1 MIKKFV
7 FLILIFSISLFAK
20 SVKVEYTPFI
30 DSQLK
35 IVKQMNENNLTQE
48 QIESLVHEQEVMY
61 DKAID
66 QLMINKNSFITNHPT
81 FQSKIFSLKKVIRIN
96 KRANNT
102 YAVLRDEV
110 KLKSYKIL
118 QNQYQMIVDILLA
131 LDLKTKSEFEARIDD
146 AVARNRTQ
154 LKQITNKDYTPY
166 LEATATSKVLLQAQK
181 NIVDYYSLQDINND
195 IISYLY
201 KYEGKMYRLNKY
213 SKYHLI
219 NVVMYIN
226 SIAIVNAINDLL
238 DDYGLNVMKLMAIFS
253 LILFAYFLKKIV
265 YVAFESYILKVDVL
279 SKYSSAILTKI
290 RRPINSVIIIV
301 ALNMMVYIYNDFS
314 SVDIVAKFFNMVYG
328 FYFTYILYLILNTV
342 ALIKLNEIDNKNTR
356 IKSDMINVGLKILNF
371 FIMIIGL
378 LIVLYFAGVDL
389 TAVLSGLGIGGFAVA
404 FAAKDT
410 ISNFFGTL
418 SILFSDTFEQGDWIE
433 IDGYEGVVVEI
444 GLRVTTLR
452 TFDNALISIPN
463 GTVANKDVKNW
474 DKRKLGRRIKMYIG
488 VKYDSKAEDIDNA
501 IKEIKNM
508 LHNHPKIATKETK
521 YEYKS
526 NTKVAKL
533 VSKDDL
539 EGVKKLL
546 MVYLDDFSASS
557 INILVYCFVKS
568 VQWEDFLAAKQ
579 DVMFKIMD
587 ILEQNSLEFAYPSMS
602 LYHEKVKNIT
612 LEKQD

>member
-1 MIKKFV
+1 MIKKFI
-7 FLILIFSISLFAK
+7 FLVLFFSSCLFAK
-20 SVKVEYTPFI
+20 SIEVEYTPFI
-30 DSQLK
+30 DAQLK
-35 IVKQMNENNLTQE
+35 IVKQMNDNNLTQE
-48 QIESLVHEQEVMY
+48 QIKSLVHKQEIMY

-66 QLMINKNSFITNHPT
+66 QLMINKNSFIADHPT
-81 FQSKIFSLKKVIRIN
+81 FRSKIFSIKKVIRIN

-110 KLKSYKIL
+110 KLKSYRIL

-131 LDLKTKSEFEARIDD
+131 LDLKTKAEFEARIND
-146 AVARNRTQ
+146 AVARNKTQ

-166 LEATATSKVLLQAQK
+166 LETTTSSKVLLQAQK
-181 NIVDYYSLQDINND
+181 NIMDYYALQDINND

-201 KYEGKMYRLNKY
+201 KDEGKMYRLNKY

-226 SIAIVNAINDLL
+226 SIAVVNVVNDLL
-238 DDYGLNVMKLMAIFS
+238 DDYGLNVMKLMAIFI
-253 LILFAYFLKKIV
+253 LLLFAYFLKRIV
-265 YVAFESYILKVDVL
+265 YVAFESYILKIDIL
-279 SKYSSAILTKI
+279 SKYSLAILTKI
-290 RRPINSVIIIV
+290 RKPTNNVIIIV

-314 SVDIVAKFFNMVYG
+314 SVDIVAKFFNMLYG
-328 FYFTYILYLILNTV
+328 FYFTYVLYLTLNTV
-342 ALIKLNEIDNKNTR
+342 ASIKLSEIDNKNTR

-371 FIMIIGL
+371 FIMVIGL
-378 LIVLYFAGVDL
+378 LIILYFAGVDL

-488 VKYDSKAEDIDNA
+488 VKYDSKAEDIENV
-501 IKEIKNM
+501 IKQIKSM
-508 LHNHPKIATKETK
+508 LVKHPKIATKETK
-521 YEYKS
+521 YEHKS
-526 NTKVAKL
+526 NVKVAKL

-568 VQWEDFLAAKQ
+568 VQWEDFLATKQ

-587 ILEQNSLEFAYPSMS
+587 ILKENSLEFAYPSMS
-602 LYHEKVKNIT
+602 IYHENNK
-612 LEKQD
+612 